1 MYHGKACSHAK
12 QWRLQGMKAR
22 TATVWTTAV
31 IDISKTFQ
39 KHLSFFFSFQLISQR
54 RKKNTKL
61 NCFPLIPCNNF
72 QKFSEGFKKRK
83 RDKNHYR
90 QNWLVYTVEYTPMSS
105 LSVFNIMN
113 SQPPEYFPKQI
124 FSIQQLELNC
134 FQGYIPVYGHT
145 CVICIHIY
153 IYACEWG

>member
-1 MYHGKACSHAK
+1 
-12 QWRLQGMKAR
+12 
-22 TATVWTTAV
+22 
-31 IDISKTFQ
+31 
-39 KHLSFFFSFQLISQR
+39 
-54 RKKNTKL
+54 
-61 NCFPLIPCNNF
+61 
-72 QKFSEGFKKRK
+72 
-83 RDKNHYR
+83 
-90 QNWLVYTVEYTPMSS
+90 MSS

-153 IYACEWG
+153 IYMLVSEGKQWLELAVHTFTHLAATIELCLV